1 MPIDDEVEE
10 YTCASCD
17 YTTTNEDD
25 LCFVDDSLLCEDCRS
40 WCDNCEEYMSNDS
53 SHYVEGV
60 GDYCESCWENNT
72 CYCERCS
79 NTYPDSISQYH
90 IEDRGEYWCEG
101 CYESEGSYCEDCDQ
115 YFSRE
120 CEGCGEGGRGGRVIN
135 QYSYKPN
142 PTFFGD
148 DKHNLYFGLELEM
161 EIRSGNLRESAQY
174 IQSKVGDSIY
184 LKDDSSIGRGGY
196 AGFELVSHPL
206 SFGHWTSQMS
216 NLWQGLE
223 YLRDNEQARSW
234 DAESCGIHI
243 HASRA
248 GFKSGAHTH
257 RWLTLIYKN
266 APEMMKFAG
275 RKSDYA
281 KFSDVW
287 KYDEAIIPEFDN
299 SYYTETP
306 SRAISLM
313 WNQRSV
319 DTFLGLPFNIAS
331 YGLLLT
337 LLGKLT
343 NMVPEDLIGNL
354 GDTHLYLNHL
364 DQARQQIERKAF
376 ELPNLKLKFDF
387 EYRDG
392 YLVAWDKIKFEDIE
406 LSNYNSHP
414 AIKAPLSN

>member
-25 LCFVDDSLLCEDCRS
+25 LCFVEDSLLCEDCRS

-72 CYCERCS
+72 CFCERCS
-79 NTYPDSISQYH
+79 TTYPDSVSQYH

-115 YFSRE
+115 YFSSE
-120 CEGCGEGGRGGRVIN
+120 CEGCGEGSSSRSNLIH
-135 QYSYKPN
+135 QYSYKPS
-142 PTFFGD
+142 PRFFGE
-148 DKHNLYFGLELEM
+148 DKHGLYFGLELEM
-161 EIRSGNLRESAQY
+161 EIRSGNLRESSQY

-206 SFGHWTSQMS
+206 SFGHWISQMS
-216 NLWQGLE
+216 NLWEGLD

-234 DAESCGIHI
+234 DAENCGIHI
-243 HASRA
+243 HTSRA

-281 KFSDVW
+281 KFNDVW
-287 KYDEAIIPEFDN
+287 QYDEYDRPYFSVKHKLNGSHTERYSAVNTQNEHTLELRFFRGTTKPSGVLSAIELAHASIE
-299 SYYTETP
+299 YTRDMTLADVKLGMLKWDWFYDYVETNNGFYP
-306 SRAISLM
+306 NLYERMSKVSHISLK
-313 WNQRSV
+313 
-319 DTFLGLPFNIAS
+319 NIEMINA
-331 YGLLLT
+331 
-337 LLGKLT
+337 
-343 NMVPEDLIGNL
+343 
-354 GDTHLYLNHL
+354 
-364 DQARQQIERKAF
+364 
-376 ELPNLKLKFDF
+376 
-387 EYRDG
+387 
-392 YLVAWDKIKFEDIE
+392 
-406 LSNYNSHP
+406 
-414 AIKAPLSN
+414 

>member
-25 LCFVDDSLLCEDCRS
+25 LCFVEDSLLCEDCRS

-72 CYCERCS
+72 CFCERCS
-79 NTYPDSISQYH
+79 TTYPDSVSQYH

-115 YFSRE
+115 YFSSE
-120 CEGCGEGGRGGRVIN
+120 CEGCGEGSSSRSNLIH
-135 QYSYKPN
+135 QYSYKPS
-142 PTFFGD
+142 PRFFGN

-161 EIRSGNLRESAQY
+161 EIRSGNLRESSQY

-206 SFGHWTSQMS
+206 SFGHWISQMS
-216 NLWQGLE
+216 NLWEGLD

-234 DAESCGIHI
+234 DAENCGIHI
-243 HASRA
+243 HTSRA

-281 KFSDVW
+281 KFNDVWQYDEYDRPYFSVKHKLNGSHTERYSAVNTQNEHTLELRFFRGTTKPSGVLSAIELAHASIEYTRDMTLSDVKLGMLKW
-287 KYDEAIIPEFDN
+287 DWFYD
-299 SYYTETP
+299 YVETNNGFYP
-306 SRAISLM
+306 NLYERMSKVSHISLK
-313 WNQRSV
+313 
-319 DTFLGLPFNIAS
+319 NIEMINA
-331 YGLLLT
+331 
-337 LLGKLT
+337 
-343 NMVPEDLIGNL
+343 
-354 GDTHLYLNHL
+354 
-364 DQARQQIERKAF
+364 
-376 ELPNLKLKFDF
+376 
-387 EYRDG
+387 
-392 YLVAWDKIKFEDIE
+392 
-406 LSNYNSHP
+406 
-414 AIKAPLSN
+414 

>member
-25 LCFVDDSLLCEDCRS
+25 LCFVEDSLLCEDCRS

-72 CYCERCS
+72 CFCERCS
-79 NTYPDSISQYH
+79 TTYPDSVSQYH

-115 YFSRE
+115 YFSSE
-120 CEGCGEGGRGGRVIN
+120 CEGCGEGSRSRSNLIH
-135 QYSYKPN
+135 QYSYKPS
-142 PTFFGD
+142 PRFFGN

-161 EIRSGNLRESAQY
+161 EIRSGNLRESSQY

-206 SFGHWTSQMS
+206 SFGHWISQMS
-216 NLWQGLE
+216 NLWEGLD

-234 DAESCGIHI
+234 DADSCGIHI
-243 HASRA
+243 HTSRA

-281 KFSDVW
+281 KFNDVW
-287 KYDEAIIPEFDN
+287 QYDEYDRPYFSVKHKLNGSHTERYSAVNTQNEHTLELRFFRGTTKPSGVLSAIELAHASIE
-299 SYYTETP
+299 YTRDMTLADVKLGMLKWDWFYDYVETNNGFYP
-306 SRAISLM
+306 NLYERMSKVSHISLK
-313 WNQRSV
+313 
-319 DTFLGLPFNIAS
+319 NIEMINA
-331 YGLLLT
+331 
-337 LLGKLT
+337 
-343 NMVPEDLIGNL
+343 
-354 GDTHLYLNHL
+354 
-364 DQARQQIERKAF
+364 
-376 ELPNLKLKFDF
+376 
-387 EYRDG
+387 
-392 YLVAWDKIKFEDIE
+392 
-406 LSNYNSHP
+406 
-414 AIKAPLSN
+414 

>member
-25 LCFVDDSLLCEDCRS
+25 LCFVEDSLLCEDCRS

-72 CYCERCS
+72 CFCERCS
-79 NTYPDSISQYH
+79 TTYPDSVSQYH

-115 YFSRE
+115 YFSSE
-120 CEGCGEGGRGGRVIN
+120 CEGCGEGSRSRSNLIH
-135 QYSYKPN
+135 QYSYKPS
-142 PTFFGD
+142 PRFFGN

-161 EIRSGNLRESAQY
+161 EIRSGNLRESSQY

-206 SFGHWTSQMS
+206 SFGHWISQMS
-216 NLWQGLE
+216 NLWEGLD

-234 DAESCGIHI
+234 DADSCGIHI
-243 HASRA
+243 HTSRA

-281 KFSDVW
+281 KFNDVWQYDEYDRPYFSVKHKLNGSHTERYSAVNTQNEHTLELRFFRGTTKPSGVLSAIELAHASIEYTRDMTLSDVKLGMLKW
-287 KYDEAIIPEFDN
+287 DWFYD
-299 SYYTETP
+299 YVETNNGFYP
-306 SRAISLM
+306 NLYERMSKVSHISLK
-313 WNQRSV
+313 
-319 DTFLGLPFNIAS
+319 NIEMINA
-331 YGLLLT
+331 
-337 LLGKLT
+337 
-343 NMVPEDLIGNL
+343 
-354 GDTHLYLNHL
+354 
-364 DQARQQIERKAF
+364 
-376 ELPNLKLKFDF
+376 
-387 EYRDG
+387 
-392 YLVAWDKIKFEDIE
+392 
-406 LSNYNSHP
+406 
-414 AIKAPLSN
+414 

>member
-79 NTYPDSISQYH
+79 NTYPDSVSQYH

-101 CYESEGSYCEDCDQ
+101 CYEHEGSYCEDCDQ
-115 YFSRE
+115 YFRDD
-120 CEGCGEGGRGGRVIN
+120 CAGCGEGSNGRSKLIH
-135 QYSYKPN
+135 QYSYKPS

-216 NLWQGLE
+216 NLWEGLE

-243 HASRA
+243 HTSRA

-281 KFSDVW
+281 KFNDVWQYDEYDRPYFSVKHKLDRRSHTERYSAVNTQNEHTLELRFFRGTTKPSGVLSAIELAHASIEYTRDMTLSDVKLGMLKW
-287 KYDEAIIPEFDN
+287 DWFYD
-299 SYYTETP
+299 YVET
-306 SRAISLM
+306 
-313 WNQRSV
+313 NNG
-319 DTFLGLPFNIAS
+319 F
-331 YGLLLT
+331 Y
-337 LLGKLT
+337 
-343 NMVPEDLIGNL
+343 
-354 GDTHLYLNHL
+354 
-364 DQARQQIERKAF
+364 
-376 ELPNLKLKFDF
+376 PNLYERMSKVSHINLKN
-387 EYRDG
+387 
-392 YLVAWDKIKFEDIE
+392 IE
-406 LSNYNSHP
+406 MIN
-414 AIKAPLSN
+414 A

>member
-1 MPIDDEVEE
+1 MPIDNEVEE

-25 LCFVDDSLLCEDCRS
+25 LCFVEDSLLCEDCRS

-79 NTYPDSISQYH
+79 TTYPDSISQYH

-243 HASRA
+243 HTSRA

-281 KFSDVW
+281 KFNDVWQYDEYDRPYFSVKHKLDRRSHTERYSAVNTQNEHTLELRFFRGTTKPSGVLSAIELAHASIEYTRDMTLSDVKLGMLKW
-287 KYDEAIIPEFDN
+287 DWFYD
-299 SYYTETP
+299 YVET
-306 SRAISLM
+306 
-313 WNQRSV
+313 NNG
-319 DTFLGLPFNIAS
+319 F
-331 YGLLLT
+331 Y
-337 LLGKLT
+337 
-343 NMVPEDLIGNL
+343 
-354 GDTHLYLNHL
+354 
-364 DQARQQIERKAF
+364 
-376 ELPNLKLKFDF
+376 PNLYERMSKVSHINLKNI
-387 EYRDG
+387 E
-392 YLVAWDKIKFEDIE
+392 KI
-406 LSNYNSHP
+406 N
-414 AIKAPLSN
+414 A

>member
-25 LCFVDDSLLCEDCRS
+25 LCFVEDSLLCEDCRS

-72 CYCERCS
+72 CFCERCS
-79 NTYPDSISQYH
+79 NTYPDSVSQYH

-115 YFSRE
+115 YFSSE
-120 CEGCGEGGRGGRVIN
+120 CEGCGEGSSSRSNLIH
-135 QYSYKPN
+135 QYSYKPS
-142 PTFFGD
+142 PRFFGN

-161 EIRSGNLRESAQY
+161 EIRSGNLRESSQY

-206 SFGHWTSQMS
+206 SFGHWISQMS
-216 NLWQGLE
+216 NLWEGLD

-234 DAESCGIHI
+234 DAENCGIHI
-243 HASRA
+243 HTSRA

-281 KFSDVW
+281 KFNDVW
-287 KYDEAIIPEFDN
+287 QYDEYDRPYFSVKHKLNGSHTERYSAVNTQNEHTLELRFFRGTTKPSGVLSAIELAHA
-299 SYYTETP
+299 SVEYTRDMTLADVKLGMLKWDWFYDYVETNNGFYP
-306 SRAISLM
+306 NLYERMSKVSHISLK
-313 WNQRSV
+313 
-319 DTFLGLPFNIAS
+319 NIEMINA
-331 YGLLLT
+331 
-337 LLGKLT
+337 
-343 NMVPEDLIGNL
+343 
-354 GDTHLYLNHL
+354 
-364 DQARQQIERKAF
+364 
-376 ELPNLKLKFDF
+376 
-387 EYRDG
+387 
-392 YLVAWDKIKFEDIE
+392 
-406 LSNYNSHP
+406 
-414 AIKAPLSN
+414 

>member
-101 CYESEGSYCEDCDQ
+101 CYEHEGSYCEDCDQ

-120 CEGCGEGGRGGRVIN
+120 CEGCGEGGGGRSNLIH
-135 QYSYKPN
+135 QYSYKPS
-142 PTFFGD
+142 PKFFGN

-184 LKDDSSIGRGGY
+184 LKDDSSIARGGY
-196 AGFELVSHPL
+196 TGFELVSHPL
-206 SFGHWTSQMS
+206 SFGHWISQMS
-216 NLWQGLE
+216 NLWEGLE

-243 HASRA
+243 HTSRA

-281 KFSDVW
+281 KFNDVWQYDEYDRPYFSVKHKLDGRSHTERYSAVNTQNEHTLELRFFRGTTKPSGVLSAIELAHASIEYTRDMTLSDVKLGMLKW
-287 KYDEAIIPEFDN
+287 DWFYD
-299 SYYTETP
+299 YVET
-306 SRAISLM
+306 
-313 WNQRSV
+313 NNG
-319 DTFLGLPFNIAS
+319 F
-331 YGLLLT
+331 Y
-337 LLGKLT
+337 
-343 NMVPEDLIGNL
+343 
-354 GDTHLYLNHL
+354 
-364 DQARQQIERKAF
+364 
-376 ELPNLKLKFDF
+376 PNLYERMSKVSHINLKN
-387 EYRDG
+387 
-392 YLVAWDKIKFEDIE
+392 IE
-406 LSNYNSHP
+406 MIN
-414 AIKAPLSN
+414 A

>member
-40 WCDNCEEYMSNDS
+40 WCDNCEEFMSNDS

-60 GDYCESCWENNT
+60 GDYCESCWQDNT

-79 NTYPDSISQYH
+79 NTYPDSVSQYH

-101 CYESEGSYCEDCDQ
+101 CYEHEGSYCEDCDQ

-120 CEGCGEGGRGGRVIN
+120 CEGCGEGSGGRSNLVH
-135 QYSYKPN
+135 QYSYKPS
-142 PTFFGD
+142 PQFFGN

-184 LKDDSSIGRGGY
+184 LKDDSSIGRGGHV
-196 AGFELVSHPL
+196 GFELVSHPL
-206 SFGHWTSQMS
+206 SFGYWNNEMT
-216 NLWQGLE
+216 NLWQGLD

-243 HASRA
+243 HVSRS

-281 KFSDVW
+281 KFNDVWQYDEFDRPYFTVKHKLDRRSHTERYSAVNTQNEHTLELRFFRGTTRPSGVLSAIELAHASIEYTRDMTLSDVKLGMLKW
-287 KYDEAIIPEFDN
+287 DWFYD
-299 SYYTETP
+299 YVET
-306 SRAISLM
+306 
-313 WNQRSV
+313 NNG
-319 DTFLGLPFNIAS
+319 F
-331 YGLLLT
+331 Y
-337 LLGKLT
+337 
-343 NMVPEDLIGNL
+343 
-354 GDTHLYLNHL
+354 
-364 DQARQQIERKAF
+364 
-376 ELPNLKLKFDF
+376 PNLYERMSKVSHVNLKN
-387 EYRDG
+387 
-392 YLVAWDKIKFEDIE
+392 IE
-406 LSNYNSHP
+406 MIN
-414 AIKAPLSN
+414 A

>member
-25 LCFVDDSLLCEDCRS
+25 LCFVEDSLLCEDCRS

-72 CYCERCS
+72 CFCERCS
-79 NTYPDSISQYH
+79 TTYPDSVSQYH

-115 YFSRE
+115 YFSSE
-120 CEGCGEGGRGGRVIN
+120 CEGCGEGSSSRSNLIH
-135 QYSYKPN
+135 QYSYKPS
-142 PTFFGD
+142 PRFFGN

-206 SFGHWTSQMS
+206 SFGHWISQMS
-216 NLWQGLE
+216 NLWEGLD

-234 DAESCGIHI
+234 DADNCGIHI
-243 HASRA
+243 HTSRA

-281 KFSDVW
+281 KFNDVW
-287 KYDEAIIPEFDN
+287 QYDEYDRPYFSVKHKLNGSHTERYSAVNTQNEHTLELRFFRGTTKPSGVLSAIELAHASIE
-299 SYYTETP
+299 YTRDMTLADVKLGMLKWDWFYDYVETNNGFYP
-306 SRAISLM
+306 NLYERMSKVSHISLK
-313 WNQRSV
+313 
-319 DTFLGLPFNIAS
+319 NIEMINA
-331 YGLLLT
+331 
-337 LLGKLT
+337 
-343 NMVPEDLIGNL
+343 
-354 GDTHLYLNHL
+354 
-364 DQARQQIERKAF
+364 
-376 ELPNLKLKFDF
+376 
-387 EYRDG
+387 
-392 YLVAWDKIKFEDIE
+392 
-406 LSNYNSHP
+406 
-414 AIKAPLSN
+414 

>member
-25 LCFVDDSLLCEDCRS
+25 LCFVEDSLLCEDCRS

-72 CYCERCS
+72 CFCERCS
-79 NTYPDSISQYH
+79 NTYPDSVSQYH

-115 YFSRE
+115 YFSSE
-120 CEGCGEGGRGGRVIN
+120 CEGCGEGSSSRSNLIH
-135 QYSYKPN
+135 QYSYKPS
-142 PTFFGD
+142 PRFFGN

-161 EIRSGNLRESAQY
+161 EIRSGNLRESSQY

-206 SFGHWTSQMS
+206 SFGHWISQMS
-216 NLWQGLE
+216 NLWEGLE

-234 DAESCGIHI
+234 DADNCGIHI
-243 HASRA
+243 HTSRA

-281 KFSDVW
+281 KFNDVW
-287 KYDEAIIPEFDN
+287 QYDEYDRPYFSVKHKLNGSHTERYSAVNTQNEHTLELRFFRGTTKPSGVLSAIELAHASIE
-299 SYYTETP
+299 YTRDMTLADVKLGMLKWDWFYDYVETNNGFYP
-306 SRAISLM
+306 NLYERMSKVSHISLK
-313 WNQRSV
+313 
-319 DTFLGLPFNIAS
+319 NIEMINA
-331 YGLLLT
+331 
-337 LLGKLT
+337 
-343 NMVPEDLIGNL
+343 
-354 GDTHLYLNHL
+354 
-364 DQARQQIERKAF
+364 
-376 ELPNLKLKFDF
+376 
-387 EYRDG
+387 
-392 YLVAWDKIKFEDIE
+392 
-406 LSNYNSHP
+406 
-414 AIKAPLSN
+414 

>member
-101 CYESEGSYCEDCDQ
+101 CYEHEGSYCEDCDQ

-120 CEGCGEGGRGGRVIN
+120 CEGCGEGSSGRSNLIH
-135 QYSYKPN
+135 QYSYKPS
-142 PTFFGD
+142 PHFFGD

-216 NLWQGLE
+216 NLWEGLE

-281 KFSDVW
+281 KFNDVW
-287 KYDEAIIPEFDN
+287 QYDEYDRPYFSVKHKLDRRSHTERYSAVNTQNEHTLELRFFRGTTRPSGVLSAIELAHASIE
-299 SYYTETP
+299 YTRDMTLADVKLGMLKWDWFYDYVETNNGFYP
-306 SRAISLM
+306 NLYERMSKVSHISLK
-313 WNQRSV
+313 
-319 DTFLGLPFNIAS
+319 NIEMINA
-331 YGLLLT
+331 
-337 LLGKLT
+337 
-343 NMVPEDLIGNL
+343 
-354 GDTHLYLNHL
+354 
-364 DQARQQIERKAF
+364 
-376 ELPNLKLKFDF
+376 
-387 EYRDG
+387 
-392 YLVAWDKIKFEDIE
+392 
-406 LSNYNSHP
+406 
-414 AIKAPLSN
+414 

>member
-25 LCFVDDSLLCEDCRS
+25 LCFVDDNLLCEDCRS

-72 CYCERCS
+72 CFCERCS
-79 NTYPDSISQYH
+79 TTYSDSVSQYH

-120 CEGCGEGGRGGRVIN
+120 CEGCGEGSSGRSNLIH
-135 QYSYKPN
+135 QYSYKPS
-142 PTFFGD
+142 PHFFGN

-206 SFGHWTSQMS
+206 SFGHWISQMS
-216 NLWQGLE
+216 NLWEGLD

-234 DAESCGIHI
+234 DADSCGIHI
-243 HASRA
+243 HTSRA

-281 KFSDVW
+281 KFNDVW
-287 KYDEAIIPEFDN
+287 QYDEYDRPYFSVKHKLNGSHTERYSAVNTQNEHTLELRFFRGTTKPSGVLSAIELAHASIE
-299 SYYTETP
+299 YTRDMTLADVKLGMLKWDWFYDYVETNNGFYP
-306 SRAISLM
+306 NLYERMSKVSHISLK
-313 WNQRSV
+313 
-319 DTFLGLPFNIAS
+319 NIEMINA
-331 YGLLLT
+331 
-337 LLGKLT
+337 
-343 NMVPEDLIGNL
+343 
-354 GDTHLYLNHL
+354 
-364 DQARQQIERKAF
+364 
-376 ELPNLKLKFDF
+376 
-387 EYRDG
+387 
-392 YLVAWDKIKFEDIE
+392 
-406 LSNYNSHP
+406 
-414 AIKAPLSN
+414 

>member
-25 LCFVDDSLLCEDCRS
+25 LCFVEDSLLCEDCRS
-40 WCDNCEEYMSNDS
+40 WCDNCEDYMSNDS

-60 GDYCESCWENNT
+60 GDYCESCWENST
-72 CYCERCS
+72 CFCERCS
-79 NTYPDSISQYH
+79 TTYPDSVSQYH

-115 YFSRE
+115 YFSSE
-120 CEGCGEGGRGGRVIN
+120 CEGCGEGSRSRSNLIH
-135 QYSYKPN
+135 QYSYKPS
-142 PTFFGD
+142 PRFFGN

-161 EIRSGNLRESAQY
+161 EIRSGNLRESSQY

-206 SFGHWTSQMS
+206 SFGHWISQMS
-216 NLWQGLE
+216 NLWEGLE
-223 YLRDNEQARSW
+223 YLRDSEQARSW
-234 DAESCGIHI
+234 DADNCGIHV
-243 HASRA
+243 HVSRA

-281 KFSDVW
+281 KFNDVW
-287 KYDEAIIPEFDN
+287 QYDEYDRPYFSVKHKLDRRSHTERYSAVNTQNEHTLELRFFRGTTRPSGVLSAIELAHASIE
-299 SYYTETP
+299 YTRDMTLADVKLGMLKWDWFYDYVET
-306 SRAISLM
+306 
-313 WNQRSV
+313 NNG
-319 DTFLGLPFNIAS
+319 F
-331 YGLLLT
+331 Y
-337 LLGKLT
+337 
-343 NMVPEDLIGNL
+343 
-354 GDTHLYLNHL
+354 
-364 DQARQQIERKAF
+364 
-376 ELPNLKLKFDF
+376 PNLYERMSKVSHVNLKN
-387 EYRDG
+387 
-392 YLVAWDKIKFEDIE
+392 IE
-406 LSNYNSHP
+406 MIN
-414 AIKAPLSN
+414 A

>member
-25 LCFVDDSLLCEDCRS
+25 LCFVEDSLLCEDCRS
-40 WCDNCEEYMSNDS
+40 WCDNCEDYMSNDS

-79 NTYPDSISQYH
+79 NTYPDSVSQYH

-115 YFSRE
+115 YFSSE
-120 CEGCGEGGRGGRVIN
+120 CEGCGEGSRSRSNLIH
-135 QYSYKPN
+135 QYSYKPS
-142 PTFFGD
+142 PRFFGN

-161 EIRSGNLRESAQY
+161 EIRSGNLRESSQY

-206 SFGHWTSQMS
+206 SFGHWISQMS
-216 NLWQGLE
+216 NLWEGLD

-234 DAESCGIHI
+234 DADSCGIHI
-243 HASRA
+243 HTSRA

-281 KFSDVW
+281 KFNDVW
-287 KYDEAIIPEFDN
+287 QYDEYDRPYFSVKHKLNGSHTERYSAVNTQNEHTLELRFFRGTTKPSGVLSAIELAHASIE
-299 SYYTETP
+299 YTRDMTLADVKLGMLKWDWFYDYVETNNGFYP
-306 SRAISLM
+306 NLYERMSKVSHISLK
-313 WNQRSV
+313 
-319 DTFLGLPFNIAS
+319 NIEMINA
-331 YGLLLT
+331 
-337 LLGKLT
+337 
-343 NMVPEDLIGNL
+343 
-354 GDTHLYLNHL
+354 
-364 DQARQQIERKAF
+364 
-376 ELPNLKLKFDF
+376 
-387 EYRDG
+387 
-392 YLVAWDKIKFEDIE
+392 
-406 LSNYNSHP
+406 
-414 AIKAPLSN
+414 